1 MHLQHQE
8 SEPGSV
14 RDGLIVGQDV
24 ADGARIPTPWKKDR
38 TSRLERRAMEALEME
53 RIRAEKFGEDHAEG
67 ILLANQADQ
76 RKISENKVV
85 KFDDWK
91 SKQGDQE
98 SERTA
103 RGSSWER
110 AINAEA
116 RNRD

>member
-1 MHLQHQE
+1 M
-8 SEPGSV
+8 
-14 RDGLIVGQDV
+14 DG
-24 ADGARIPTPWKKDR
+24 
-38 TSRLERRAMEALEME
+38 RAMEALEME
-53 RIRAEKFGEDHAEG
+53 RIRAEKFGEDNAEG

-85 KFDDWK
+85 KFTDWK
-91 SKQGDQE
+91 SKQGKQD

-110 AINAEA
+110 AVAAEA